1 MSEQKPRYVIIDT
14 KGRAENIKDEYAW
27 HDILERVYRIHSTAG
42 GNQALPEMLLRD
54 GKIIVPRDLC
64 SIAWDYCRLSRT
76 LIQAAAK
83 EAREK
88 FPEPNA

>member
-14 KGRAENIKDEYAW
+14 KGRAENVKEDYRW
-27 HDILERVYRIHSTAG
+27 HDILEHVYRIHSTAG

-54 GKIIVPRDLC
+54 GKIIVPRALC

-76 LIQAAAK
+76 LTEAAAK

-88 FPEPNA
+88 FPEPEV